1 MTHAVQSLEQAYSAA
16 LEKACA
22 CARESNAHENVG
34 EDTKADVARHLV
46 KLYLAECD
54 KIQLLIRKRTQ
65 DGCLTVPRFPR

>member
-1 MTHAVQSLEQAYSAA
+1 MTHAVQPLEQAHNAA

-22 CARESNAHENVG
+22 CSRESNAHENVG

-54 KIQLLIRKRTQ
+54 KIQLLMRKRRP
-65 DGCLTVPRFPR
+65 DA